1 VAEDYVRPPFLAV
14 EPPSR
19 RAAKWRFGVGLAL
32 VLLAL
37 AAGIVFGIRAI
48 MGGGEG
54 GATVGAATIS
64 AATISVASV
73 TGPAGLAGPAGR

>member
-1 VAEDYVRPPFLAV
+1 VAEDYVRPPLLAV

-19 RAAKWRFGVGLAL
+19 RAAKWRFGLGLGLILL
-32 VLLAL
+32 VL

-54 GATVGAATIS
+54 GASVGALN
-64 AATISVASV
+64 AAAV
-73 TGPAGLAGPAGR
+73 TVLTAPDLIDSAGR

>member
-1 VAEDYVRPPFLAV
+1 VAEDYVRPPILAV

-19 RAAKWRFGVGLAL
+19 RAAKWRFGLGLAVL
-32 VLLAL
+32 LLAL

-54 GATVGAATIS
+54 GATVGGLPAPA
-64 AATISVASV
+64 ASV
-73 TGPAGLAGPAGR
+73 SGLAGPAGR